1 LIKELAK
8 EFFLT
13 AIDNLKSAKLELEG
27 KSF

>member
-13 AIDNLKSAKLELEG
+13 AIDNLKSTKLELEG